1 MSCGVEFF
9 VFSDNPYESG
19 YFDVIMATTDRNAA
33 TYENFLFH
41 VGLHKTGT
49 TYLQDVVFPN
59 WPGIKYLRF
68 RNLEYFLALP
78 ASEKYLV
85 SCENLSGATFATLD
99 DRCRG
104 LARLA
109 EMFPGAKVVIAFR
122 PHGDFVAS
130 LYSQY
135 LRYGGQAT
143 FDRFFSLSSPDTLWR
158 RDDLC
163 YRALVEVIET
173 SFRAKPFVF
182 HLSELRDNEQ
192 GLLADLARFF
202 GTPPPRGLRKA
213 KPQNVSL
220 GAWQGQLL
228 RRINELA
235 NTPYS
240 RDGGNRPY
248 RRLHRFGVDP
258 PTVCHRILGRLPRQ
272 PLVSR
277 DARQR
282 ITDAYRDD
290 WDFVTAYIKASA
302 CRHTT

>member
-1 MSCGVEFF
+1 MRMDER
-9 VFSDNPYESG
+9 E
-19 YFDVIMATTDRNAA
+19 AA
-33 TYENFLFH
+33 TYGNFCFH

-59 WPGIKYLRF
+59 WPRLRYLRF

-85 SCENLSGATFATLD
+85 SCENLSGATFATLEE
-99 DRCRG
+99 RCHG

-143 FDRFFSLSSPDTLWR
+143 FGGFFSLSSPDAVWHR
-158 RDDLC
+158 GDLC
-163 YRALVEVIET
+163 YRALIEVIEGAFG
-173 SFRAKPFVF
+173 SKPFVF
-182 HLSELRDNEQ
+182 HLGELRDNEQ
-192 GLLADLARFF
+192 GLLTDLARFF
-202 GTPPPRGLRKA
+202 GTPPPAGLRKA
-213 KPQNVSL
+213 RPRNVSL
-220 GAWQGQLL
+220 GAWQGRLL
-228 RRINELA
+228 RRINELVD
-235 NTPYS
+235 TTYS

-248 RRLHRFGVDP
+248 RRLHRFGMDP
-258 PTVCHRILGRLPRQ
+258 PTICHRLLGRLPRQ
-272 PLVSR
+272 PLVSK
-277 DARQR
+277 DARQQ

-290 WDFVTAYIKASA
+290 WDFVTAYIGSSA